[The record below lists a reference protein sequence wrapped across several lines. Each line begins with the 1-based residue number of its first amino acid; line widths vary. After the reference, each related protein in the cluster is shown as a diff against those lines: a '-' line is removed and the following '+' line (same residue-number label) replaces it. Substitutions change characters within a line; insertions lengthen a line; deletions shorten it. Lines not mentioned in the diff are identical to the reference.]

1 MATELASDIARYFD
15 RLWPLLRSLTG
26 AGVRSTHD
34 ILSELLPLER
44 MEIPSGTQV
53 FDWTVPHE
61 WVVREAYLVDPQGR
75 RVLDVRTHNLHLLNY
90 SAPFRGTLSRGEL
103 DAHLHS
109 LPDQPD
115 AIPYR
120 TSYYERRWGFCLS
133 HRDRQAL
140 AEGMYEVVIDTDF
153 IDGSMTLSEA
163 VLPGESAD
171 EVLFSTY
178 TCHPSMA
185 NNELSG
191 PLVTAFLYKALAR
204 RPRRLTYRFVFLPET
219 IGSLAYLHLRGEHL
233 RQRLAAGYV
242 VTCIGLDAPFN
253 YKRSRRVPSLANR
266 AAEYCL
272 SAASST
278 AATVHDFTPASFSS
292 DERQYCSPG
301 FDLPVGVFSRTRVGE
316 YPQYHTSLDNRALVS
331 FDAMAEAVGV
341 LSGVCDVLDA
351 NVMPR
356 NISPFGEPHLA
367 KHGLYPTLGASRDR
381 RAVVDATM
389 WVLNLADGTNDL
401 LAIAERSG
409 VDIHLLAD
417 RARACRDAGLLTYE
431 P

>member
-53 FDWTVPHE
+53 FDWTVPQE
-61 WVVREAYLVDPQGR
+61 WVVREAYLVDPQRR

-233 RQRLAAGYV
+233 RQRMAAGYV

-272 SAASST
+272 SAASSN

-316 YPQYHTSLDNRALVS
+316 YPQYHTSLDNRELVS

-341 LSGVCDVLDA
+341 LIGVCDVLDA
-351 NVMPR
+351 NVAPR
-356 NISPFGEPHLA
+356 NLLPFGEPHLA
-367 KHGLYPTLGASRDR
+367 KHGLYPTLGASRER

-389 WVLNLADGTNDL
+389 WLLNLADGTHDL

-417 RARACRDAGLLTYE
+417 RARACREAGLLTYE

>member
-44 MEIPSGTQV
+44 MEIPSGTPV
-53 FDWTVPHE
+53 FDWTVPQE
-61 WVVREAYLVDPQGR
+61 WVVREAYVVDPQGR

-90 SAPFRGTLSRGEL
+90 SAPFRGTLSRREL

-120 TSYYERRWGFCLS
+120 TSYYERRWGLCLS

-163 VLPGESAD
+163 VLPGESAG
-171 EVLFSTY
+171 EVLLSTY

-219 IGSLAYLHLRGEHL
+219 IGSLAYLRLRGEHL

-272 SAASST
+272 STASSN
-278 AATVHDFTPASFSS
+278 ATVHDFTPASFSS

-331 FDAMAEAVGV
+331 FDAMAEAVDV
-341 LSGVCDVLDA
+341 LTGVCDALDA

-356 NISPFGEPHLA
+356 NLSPFGEPHLA

-381 RAVVDATM
+381 RAMVDATM
-389 WVLNLADGTNDL
+389 WLLNLADGTNDL

-431 P
+431 L

>member
-53 FDWTVPHE
+53 FDWTVPQE

-219 IGSLAYLHLRGEHL
+219 IGSLAYLHLRGDHF

-272 SAASST
+272 SAASSH

-316 YPQYHTSLDNRALVS
+316 YPQYHTSLDNRELVS

-341 LSGVCDVLDA
+341 LIGVCDVLDA
-351 NVMPR
+351 NVAPR
-356 NISPFGEPHLA
+356 NLLPFGEPHLA
-367 KHGLYPTLGASRDR
+367 KHGLYPTLGASRER

-389 WVLNLADGTNDL
+389 WLLNLADGTHDL

-417 RARACRDAGLLTYE
+417 RARACREAGLLTYE